1 MRRKVEDESNMSPHK
16 ISSGSLLTALVT
28 LLICSSY
35 GEAFAFLSSTTATN
49 KSVGFQSFDL
59 KTPSRHSRIPSISLS
74 RGVSDGEKMRGPDVQ
89 PPRPNDNTY
98 WVTDSFVAGE
108 YPADKRGEAESRI
121 KLRQYLD
128 RGIDFF
134 VDLTREGENQPY
146 QAMLKEEA
154 TKKKIPVRYRRLSIQ
169 DFGVPSKEEMKT
181 ILDTIDSALVDN
193 KKVYV
198 HCRGGIGRTG
208 TTVGCFL
215 ARHGNT
221 GEEALDEVSRLFQF
235 SNRSYESSCSPETN
249 AQMNFVRDWNE

>member
-28 LLICSSY
+28 LFICSSY

-121 KLRQYLD
+121 KLR
-128 RGIDFF
+128 
-134 VDLTREGENQPY
+134 

-235 SNRSYESSCSPETN
+235 SNRSYESSSSPETN